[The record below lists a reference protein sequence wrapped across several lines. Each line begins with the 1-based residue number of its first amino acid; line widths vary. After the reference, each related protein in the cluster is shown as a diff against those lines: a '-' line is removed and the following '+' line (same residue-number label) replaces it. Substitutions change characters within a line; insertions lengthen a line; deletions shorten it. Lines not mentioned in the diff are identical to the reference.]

1 MGYFKGKVEYA
12 NLWEERIKET
22 DFFLMI
28 FLWYFSLSV
37 LKRKLV
43 TFESTHM
50 WMRAIEGFS
59 DQGLLDINWR
69 AEVNMSSPFKAHL
82 TFLIFELWFSL
93 FVGLLSKVLRTKGL
107 LELKRPPLLPDPS
120 HIWAMNCGKAIFT
133 RFQGFSHFKL
143 YIVPPNWRSHKQR
156 NLQPSKYQLIPSNQI
171 YYQL

>member
-22 DFFLMI
+22 DFLMI
-28 FLWYFSLSV
+28 LLWYFSLSV
-37 LKRKLV
+37 LKWKLV

-50 WMRAIEGFS
+50 WTRVIEGFS

-93 FVGLLSKVLRTKGL
+93 FVRLLSKGL
-107 LELKRPPLLPDPS
+107 LELKWPPLLPDPS
-120 HIWAMNCGKAIFT
+120 HIWAMNCRKAIFT
-133 RFQGFSHFKL
+133 RFQGFSHFSYTL
-143 YIVPPNWRSHKQR
+143 YPQTEDLINKGIS
-156 NLQPSKYQLIPSNQI
+156 NLLNIS
-171 YYQL
+171 